1 MCHFS
6 KKIVFGINL
15 WNVSCAYVNHCM
27 HLWILKHFTQIAK
40 YVDFTP
46 HLLYSSG
53 SYNRSQ
59 HAHANHIY
67 YYFSSKLLTYICG
80 SHSYFIWKYDR
91 NVIKTSFSNKTSY
104 LWYQPSLVS
113 KLSLFKHCFHIPC
126 MYSFKALFI
135 IKPLCSGYF
144 QWNVLS
150 ACCFFCN
157 ALQLQLT
164 VNVFQIVLAAHR
176 SSWKHPLTLI
186 HYCRL

>member
-1 MCHFS
+1 MIHKCKEINKKTNKFTSTKTRWYVRRFTKFTNKLNSLCHFS

-59 HAHANHIY
+59 HALAPPNHIY
-67 YYFSSKLLTYICG
+67 YYFFSKLLTYSCG
-80 SHSYFIWKYDR
+80 SHLYFIWKYDI

-104 LWYQPSLVS
+104 LLVS
-113 KLSLFKHCFHIPC
+113 TI
-126 MYSFKALFI
+126 
-135 IKPLCSGYF
+135 SGF
-144 QWNVLS
+144 
-150 ACCFFCN
+150 
-157 ALQLQLT
+157 
-164 VNVFQIVLAAHR
+164 
-176 SSWKHPLTLI
+176 
-186 HYCRL
+186 